1 MRKLMSIA
9 VLLPALAFG
18 AGEYTW
24 VGNASS
30 SWTNSVSYTLG
41 GVTPSDPPPADATVI
56 LPANARATIDD
67 DSIGYVASLR
77 RLQVVSG
84 AEITIDLTVSNAVL
98 GCAIVGTSTSS
109 PYGRV
114 VKTGSRNL
122 TLASVGRVV
131 NSKGTDY
138 YDYFTSFEVREGGVV
153 FPQDASGLSGK
164 NENTGTLAVSN
175 NAVIA
180 LPNNAATYATKI
192 CGDGTISN
200 SATSSKTLRVS
211 GSGIVSD
218 FGGKLTGAKLALDVY
233 YGTVRLTGVENDFT
247 GAVSVNGESAVLGAA
262 KFGKT
267 TDAASSIGT
276 VGTIYVKDRGGMI
289 RCLNTVADETDK
301 VFSFYNPT
309 KNLSA
314 DNTGFDAGAFGGVT
328 FSGNWVLYDNSSSPA
343 RMRWIILTG
352 SNTVNACTMAGDL
365 PIEAGYDDNVPY
377 TFTITKRGKGV
388 WKFAGSKTFAGAVNV
403 DDGVFQFDSLNEKG
417 YASALGK
424 ATMLYE
430 EFNGAKDERT
440 VDYAMRLGDG
450 GAGTE
455 GTLEYVGN
463 GFAGAKDRPIA
474 MKGDG
479 RLRHSGTNGFV
490 RLSGV
495 TALTAGAKTLTLDG
509 DAVDGNAADCEIANI
524 ADAADRSISIV
535 KEGTGC
541 WALTGNQNIRG
552 TIRVKG
558 GTLYLR
564 NPVNYT
570 WFRWTLKEPVTAVN
584 GNYRVYEFGLF
595 DASSNR
601 VNTAMTVPNVYA
613 SPRGN
618 LQYGEAAFTNSVK
631 SHNQTGPLV
640 NMFDGNGNTYWRSNY
655 TSVTFNADDESKWI
669 PIVMHVS
676 AATPVC
682 SFDFNPYYSNE
693 SGDIYAPKIFS
704 LEGSADGANWHEI
717 ASEGGASVSS
727 TGWYYKRSQGAY
739 RAIDTSVPMA
749 ERATAFLQ
757 NVESVRVDSGATL
770 KMEGDVT
777 LSDLVVDAAGGTI
790 VGGALASD
798 GTIDVL
804 VDPDAVRTA
813 ISFINVDG
821 VENLADWT
829 LKVNGEENDNYSLS
843 VSSGGTVTLVK
854 KMGMLLILR

>member
-1 MRKLMSIA
+1 MMRKLMSIA
-9 VLLPALAFG
+9 VLIPALSFG

-30 SWTNSVSYTLG
+30 SWTDPGSYTLG
-41 GVTPSDPPPADATVI
+41 GQPAADLPPAGATVI
-56 LPANARATIDD
+56 FPANSRATIDD
-67 DSIGYVASLR
+67 DSINYVTFLA
-77 RLQVVSG
+77 RLQVASTS
-84 AEITIDLTVSNAVL
+84 EITVSLTVSNAVL
-98 GCAIVGTSTSS
+98 GCAIVGSTST
-109 PYGRV
+109 PYGTL
-114 VKTGSRNL
+114 VKTGLKKL
-122 TLASVGRVV
+122 TLASVGAVT
-131 NSKGTDY
+131 SSAKY
-138 YDYFTSFEVREGGVV
+138 YDYYTSFDVREGEVE
-153 FPQDASGLSGK
+153 FPQGASGLSGK
-164 NENTGTLAVSN
+164 TEYTGTLAVSN
-175 NAVIA
+175 NATITV
-180 LPNNAATYATKI
+180 PDNAATYAVGI
-192 CGDGTISN
+192 SGDGIIAMAGA
-200 SATSSKTLRVS
+200 SARTLRVL
-211 GSGIVSD
+211 GTGVSE
-218 FGGKLTGAKLALDVY
+218 FGGTLYGTKLSLDAY
-233 YGTVRLTGVENDFT
+233 YGTVNLAGEANNFT
-247 GAVSVNGESAVLGAA
+247 GSVNVNGESAVLGVA

-267 TDAASSIGT
+267 TDAESSIGT
-276 VGTIYVKDRGGMI
+276 ASTVFVKERGGMI
-289 RCLNTVADETDK
+289 RCLNKAADETDK
-301 VFSFYNPT
+301 VFKFFPASAS
-309 KNLSA
+309 SA

-328 FSGNWVLYDNSSSPA
+328 FSGNWILYDNTSNPA
-343 RMRWIILTG
+343 RMRWLILTG
-352 SNTVNACTMAGDL
+352 SNTINACTMAGDL
-365 PIEAGYDDNVPY
+365 PIEAGCDDKVPY

-440 VDYAMRLGDG
+440 VDYAIRLGDG
-450 GAGTE
+450 GAETE

-524 ADAADRSISIV
+524 VDAADRSISIV

-541 WALTGNQNIRG
+541 WALTGNQDIRG

-595 DASSNR
+595 DGNNSR
-601 VNTAMTVPNVYA
+601 VNTGMTVPDVYA

-631 SHNQTGPLV
+631 SHSTGPLV
-640 NMFDGNGNTYWRSNY
+640 NMFDGSGSTVWRSNY
-655 TSVTFNADDESKWI
+655 SGVTFSADDESKWI

-727 TGWYYKRSQGAY
+727 TGWYYKRTTGAY
-739 RAIDTSVPMA
+739 RAINTSVPVA

-777 LSDLVVDAAGGTI
+777 LASLVVDAAGAGTI
-790 VGGALASD
+790 VGGALAST

-804 VDPDAVRTA
+804 ADPEATRTELP
-813 ISFINVDG
+813 ISLQGVDG
-821 VENLADWT
+821 VENIADWT
-829 LKVNGEENDNYSLS
+829 LKVNGVESGNYRIS
-843 VSSGGTVTLVK
+843 VSSGGTLTLVK
-854 KMGMLLILR
+854 KTGLFLILR